1 LVPLWVLTTKKLV
14 ALKGGLS
21 ALAAHVLK
29 LFYSK
34 DGWKF
39 ETVGVRVPCTC
50 GQPYLVRA
58 QFAAILADEKAIKEV
73 WSLKGSSGTK
83 PCVCCKNVVGRMDV
97 EVGGYLV
104 HYRWARPE
112 HFDLHTDSSFREM
125 VEQLKGP
132 RSRKDLATLFWHQP

>member
-1 LVPLWVLTTKKLV
+1 MV

-73 WSLKGSSGTK
+73 WSLNGIKRHEAV
-83 PCVCCKNVVGRMDV
+83 CVLQERCWPHGC
-97 EVGGYLV
+97 
-104 HYRWARPE
+104 
-112 HFDLHTDSSFREM
+112 
-125 VEQLKGP
+125 
-132 RSRKDLATLFWHQP
+132 